1 MAVERI
7 TKGQI
12 GAVAINFCMFVFLL
26 AGCGKKANQAEIAE
40 PDTAIKSVSQEETEA
55 DVEEN
60 AGETI
65 EPENK
70 YYIAEDQDVDY
81 DETEYGKI
89 KQEQEAFTEQ
99 DGRNFFYYDMECFYF
114 NETYPVVL
122 NETLQSYY
130 DSKKESYQHDSE
142 TYADE
147 SFKDAP
153 STPFDKLMFQRITYA
168 GDDYVSLLFIDVDW
182 GPAHPYSALD
192 GVTIDCS
199 TGEIADV
206 DRFID
211 DSDEEIEE
219 HIKAALGKDIVYDQ
233 ETWDYYITDKEVVF
247 FYSDPRFQEPV
258 ATERLR

>member
-12 GAVAINFCMFVFLL
+12 GAVAINLCMFAFLL

-65 EPENK
+65 EPE
-70 YYIAEDQDVDY
+70 
-81 DETEYGKI
+81 
-89 KQEQEAFTEQ
+89 
-99 DGRNFFYYDMECFYF
+99 
-114 NETYPVVL
+114 
-122 NETLQSYY
+122 
-130 DSKKESYQHDSE
+130 KESYQHDSE